1 MIFLCVLFV
10 ILYIAAIGRLIAG
23 FERIKTF
30 EPTDSH
36 PENRFS
42 IVVPFR
48 NEAKNLPA
56 LLESLSNLKYPTT
69 HFEVILVDDESSDD
83 FRTVFSAVPVRII
96 KNIRTSNSP
105 KKDAISTA
113 VPVSR
118 MEWIITTDADCVVN
132 PNWLNILNQFIQ

>member
-48 NEAKNLPA
+48 NEAKNLPE
-56 LLESLSNLKYPTT
+56 LLESFSNLKYPIT
-69 HFEVILVDDESSDD
+69 HFEVILVDDESTDD
-83 FRTVFSAVPVRII
+83 FKSLLSPIPVRII
-96 KNIRTSNSP
+96 RNNRISNSP
-105 KKDAISTA
+105 KKDAITTA
-113 VPVSR
+113 IPVSK
-118 MEWIITTDADCVVN
+118 MEWIITTDVD
-132 PNWLNILNQFIQ
+132 